1 MGHLLNEPIRAEH
14 DPSGRLTAYEW
25 RGSRYAVDEVLKTY
39 GSSPDALVYRVRING
54 DDGVAI
60 AELSRDAD
68 RWRIRHLFSA

>member
-14 DPSGRLTAYEW
+14 DPAGRLTAYEW

-39 GSSPDALVYRVRING
+39 GSSSDALVYRVRING

>member
-14 DPSGRLTAYEW
+14 DPAGRLTAYEW
-25 RGSRYAVDEVLKTY
+25 RGSRYAVDAILKTY
-39 GSSPDALVYRVRING
+39 GTSREARVYRVRING

>member
-14 DPSGRLTAYEW
+14 DPAGRLTGYEW
-25 RGSRYAVDEVLKTY
+25 RGSRYAVDAVLKTY
-39 GSSPDALVYRVRING
+39 GSSPEALVYRVRING
-54 DDGVAI
+54 ADGVAI

>member
-14 DPSGRLTAYEW
+14 DPAGRLTAYEW
-25 RGSRYAVDEVLKTY
+25 RGSRYAVDEILKTY
-39 GSSPDALVYRVRING
+39 GSSREARVYRVRING